1 MSEIRLICPGCGSDY
16 ALPVSAIPE
25 AGREVECADC
35 GRVWLAR
42 RGDAVQ
48 AAADHDDEIAPDDDA
63 PPPQRE
69 AVMPSKRLAPDML
82 QFLKDEVEHERRL
95 REAEGQT
102 RYRPVS
108 SEAYEADWPAT
119 TVTLPAAAT
128 TTTATGTRVIRHKP
142 QPAAEPQPEAP
153 ARVRG
158 DDAPTRPARVT
169 RIIEPAPVP
178 GSAPVPE
185 PAVVPE
191 PAAAPAPEAQRR
203 SGYGAGIALM
213 LAVAASVA
221 VVYVAAP
228 NLAPDSP
235 LGETLMEWRG
245 GLDRARLWL
254 DGQAARLRG

>member
-1 MSEIRLICPGCGSDY
+1 M
-16 ALPVSAIPE
+16 
-25 AGREVECADC
+25 ECADC

-48 AAADHDDEIAPDDDA
+48 AAADHDDEIAPEDDA

-102 RYRPVS
+102 RYRPIS

-142 QPAAEPQPEAP
+142 QPAAEPQPEASV
-153 ARVRG
+153 RVGG

-178 GSAPVPE
+178 ELAAVPE
-185 PAVVPE
+185 PAVV
-191 PAAAPAPEAQRR
+191 AVPEAKRR
-203 SGYGAGIALM
+203 SGYGAGMALM
-213 LAVAASVA
+213 LAVAASAA

-235 LGETLMEWRG
+235 VGETLMEWRG